1 LSHDCGRQ
9 ALSSPVLEP
18 KTHGVR
24 SETARPSVTDV
35 MAARRD
41 SLDWNAME
49 FEEVTDAD
57 DTPWA
62 QI

>member
-1 LSHDCGRQ
+1 MDI
-9 ALSSPVLEP
+9 
-18 KTHGVR
+18 
-24 SETARPSVTDV
+24 TAVE
-35 MAARRD
+35 RD
-41 SLDWNAME
+41 DREWTNME